1 MARNMLSVVFLAAFL
16 VLFVNANGHGGGEGG
31 GQGGGEGGDGGGE
44 GGWGHHEPCNL
55 TTAWQRCV
63 NHTEP
68 CPCYAQ
74 ACPQNVGNNIP
85 GESLTIEK
93 AMVLEYNRILVERT
107 YQDAWFLF
115 APDIQVNVPYFD
127 ISFSGAGV
135 NVAYL
140 YLGDPEISDTYNIL
154 DSQVD
159 LLLQQG
165 LTVFARINI
174 TYQNL
179 HTLVIWQTTNLWVFT
194 FAENHTVIQEDIY
207 IDSLGTYDILYAT
220 GTLNLDVPTLCED
233 IMRDCVGANLQYGG
247 SIPTCE
253 AFMYSVP
260 TDIFGL
266 VATGDSVECR
276 SWHEVLARSDPN
288 VHCEHTGPLKL
299 NPINTPCNN
308 F

>member
-1 MARNMLSVVFLAAFL
+1 MFRYLCIAFL
-16 VLFVNANGHGGGEGG
+16 VSCSLSLCS
-31 GQGGGEGGDGGGE
+31 GQEGGDDGGWGDGGE
-44 GGWGHHEPCNL
+44 GGWFHNFCNL

-63 NHTEP
+63 NHTFP
-68 CPCYAQ
+68 CPCYAE
-74 ACPQNVGNNIP
+74 ACPQNPGYDIP
-85 GESLTIEK
+85 EVSQTIEK
-93 AMVLEYNRILVERT
+93 AIVLEYNRILIERT
-107 YQDAWFLF
+107 YQDAWFFF
-115 APDIQVNVPYFD
+115 APNIQVNVPYFD

-140 YLGDPEISDTYNIL
+140 YLGDPTISDTYVIL
-154 DSQVD
+154 NSQID
-159 LLLQQG
+159 LMLQQG

-179 HTLVIWQTTNLWVFT
+179 HTEVIWSTTNLWVFT

-220 GTLNLDVPTLCED
+220 GTLNLNTTILCED

-247 SIPTCE
+247 SVATCE
-253 AFMYSVP
+253 TFMNTLTVEV
-260 TDIFGL
+260 IGQ
-266 VATGDSVECR
+266 VATGDTLFCR

-288 VHCEHTGPLKL
+288 VHCEHTGPLKI
-299 NPINTPCNN
+299 NPIVTPCNN